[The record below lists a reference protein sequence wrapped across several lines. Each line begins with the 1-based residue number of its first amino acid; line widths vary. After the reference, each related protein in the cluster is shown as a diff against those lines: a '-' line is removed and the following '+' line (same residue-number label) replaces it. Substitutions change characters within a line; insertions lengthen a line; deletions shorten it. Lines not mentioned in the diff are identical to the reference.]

1 MFDVVQRSSFSLML
15 LAMSFAF
22 CIVASRIV
30 IVFSIIAIFFELS
43 VV

>member
-15 LAMSFAF
+15 FAMSFAF

-30 IVFSIIAIFFELS
+30 IVFSIAIII
-43 VV
+43 